1 MKMITSLSKPILAIL
16 VMATLILASCKKDQ
30 TSSPAENATET
41 FNDATDEANAEAQ
54 FNDVFNA
61 TVGID
66 DATAGEDL
74 GIGGNIGMGIFSSAN
89 TGNGFRE
96 DSTHERCFTVTIS
109 PKERGVFP
117 KTVTIDFG
125 NGCLGKDG
133 KLRKGKIITVY
144 TGKMHIPGS
153 KATTTFDGYMVD
165 SFHVE
170 GTHIVQ
176 NVSSSNQRAWNRR
189 VVDGKITNTN
199 SGKWVSWNCDKT
211 HTQVEGNGTPFWPFD
226 DVFNITGSAKGEKSN
241 GNSWSAEVSTP
252 LVRKFICY
260 WIVSGTVNITHNG
273 VSGVLDYGNGECDNK
288 ATITV
293 NGVVKD
299 ITLR

>member
-1 MKMITSLSKPILAIL
+1 MKMITSLSKPFLAIL
-16 VMATLILASCKKDQ
+16 VMTTVFIASCKKDQ
-30 TSSPAENATET
+30 TATPTENASET
-41 FNDATDEANAEAQ
+41 VSDATDEANAETQ
-54 FNDVFNA
+54 FDDVFNS

-89 TGNGFRE
+89 TGTGLRE
-96 DSTHERCFTVTIS
+96 DSTHERCFTVTVT
-109 PKERGVFP
+109 PKAHGVFP

-125 NGCLGKDG
+125 NGCLGRDG

-153 KATTTFDGYMVD
+153 KATTSFDGYMVD
-165 SFHVE
+165 SFQVE
-170 GTHIVQ
+170 GTHVVQ
-176 NVSSSNQRAWNRR
+176 NVSSSNQRAWNRK
-189 VVDGKITNTN
+189 VIDGKITNTN
-199 SGKWVSWNCDKT
+199 SGKWVTWSCDKT
-211 HTQVEGNGTPFWPFD
+211 HTQVEGNGTPFYPFD
-226 DVFNITGSAKGEKSN
+226 DIFNITGSAKGEKSN
-241 GNSWSAEVSTP
+241 GNSWTAEISTP

-260 WIVSGTVNITHNG
+260 WIVSGTVNISHNG

-293 NGVVKD
+293 NGEVKD